1 MKNIFTKDK
10 DEVIVGLTS
19 KDISVSYKKKP
30 DWGVK
35 GLGSVSM
42 NACVVSTFRLKDR
55 SELWKL
61 VTHEFIH
68 TYFAYGHCPK
78 NEPECIMQDCKGH
91 PKWSAKSKPC
101 EVCRQRLD

>member
-10 DEVIVGLTS
+10 DEVIIGLTS

-30 DWGVK
+30 DWGVQ

-55 SELWKL
+55 S
-61 VTHEFIH
+61 HI
-68 TYFAYGHCPK
+68 AIG
-78 NEPECIMQDCKGH
+78 
-91 PKWSAKSKPC
+91 
-101 EVCRQRLD
+101 RLCLMTS